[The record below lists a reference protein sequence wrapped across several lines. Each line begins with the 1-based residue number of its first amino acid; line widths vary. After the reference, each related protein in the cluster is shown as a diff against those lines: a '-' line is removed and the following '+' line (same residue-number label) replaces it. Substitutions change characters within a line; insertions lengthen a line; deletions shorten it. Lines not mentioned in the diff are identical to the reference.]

1 MKKHAELNIMNNT
14 ISKRMVIDA
23 DACPVSVKK
32 TVLDISSQY
41 NLELIFVASLA
52 HSGSERI
59 GGKWVFV
66 DAVKEEADM
75 YIINHSERGDIVVTQ
90 DYGLASL
97 LLPKGV
103 HVLSPRGKRYTEFN
117 IDTLLQDRYLSAK
130 ARKAGSRTRGPSRFT
145 EEDLQ
150 QFIISL
156 KKILSN
162 EQGIGS

>member
-1 MKKHAELNIMNNT
+1 MKIHAELNIMT
-14 ISKRMVIDA
+14 KIIPKRMLIDA

-32 TVLDISSQY
+32 AVLEISSHHPI
-41 NLELIFVASLA
+41 ESIFVASIA
-52 HSGSERI
+52 HSGSERL
-59 GGKWVFV
+59 GGNWIFV

-75 YIINHSERGDIVVTQ
+75 YIINHSSRGDIVITQ

-103 HVLSPRGKRYTEFN
+103 HVVSPRGKRYTEFN

-130 ARKAGSRTRGPSRFT
+130 ARKAGGRTKGPARFT

-150 QFIISL
+150 RFILSL